1 MDEKDI
7 KSLAS
12 VVYKLEKKLHDP
24 SLTDEEETK
33 IQKDIMK
40 EMSVI
45 RSLDDFFTFD
55 KEIMKLTIKEKGE
68 LAWQIKPS

>member
-55 KEIMKLTIKEKGE
+55 NEIMKLTIKEKGE

>member
-40 EMSVI
+40 EMSAI

-55 KEIMKLTIKEKGE
+55 NEIMKLTIKEKGE

>member
-40 EMSVI
+40 EMSAI

-55 KEIMKLTIKEKGE
+55 NEIMKLTIKEKGE
-68 LAWQIKPS
+68 LA

>member
-55 KEIMKLTIKEKGE
+55 NEIMKLTIKEKGE
-68 LAWQIKPS
+68 LA

>member
-7 KSLAS
+7 KSRSS

-45 RSLDDFFTFD
+45 RSLDDFFD
-55 KEIMKLTIKEKGE
+55 NEIMKLTIKEKGE
-68 LAWQIKPS
+68 LA